1 MNKQESQK
9 RKLTK
14 KMKLKLAGVFGIAL
28 LALVSLLVGITI
40 INAKFGNK
48 YTQQVLSQSQQ
59 QYTNK
64 TLPFKRGS
72 ITDRNG
78 TMLANSVKVY
88 NLILD
93 CKEVNGHETYK
104 EPVKEALETV
114 FGIEDSEIE
123 NLLENEE
130 TKDSQ
135 YQILKKEVTMEEKKS
150 FEEANKVPT
159 DEEAKKA
166 LGEEELK
173 RRQNVKGIYFE
184 DTYKRVYPLDSLACD
199 VIGFTDAGNTATWGL
214 EGYYNSTLNGSNGR
228 KFGYLDENASLEQTI
243 VEAVNGK
250 NLTTTLDATIQTIV
264 EKYITAF
271 DRALSAGPNNKKDA
285 KKKGAENIAVIVENP
300 NNGEILAMASSGTYD
315 LNNPRD
321 LSGSYTEKEIEAM
334 DDEQTKDALFNMW
347 KNYCV
352 SQNFEPGSTVKP
364 IVVAGALES
373 GAITEN
379 SRFLCDGGEEI
390 GEDYVRCA
398 VYPDNHG
405 AESLGEVIQ
414 NSCNDGM
421 MAIGRKMGAAK
432 FLEYQQRFNFG
443 TRTGIDLPNEETG
456 LLFTEDNMYEMELS
470 TSAFGQGFNCTMIQ
484 EISAMAAAINGGIYY
499 QPHLVKEITDE
510 DGKVV
515 KSIQP
520 NILKQPISEEVS
532 ADIREYMGM
541 SVTDGTSK
549 KSKVKG
555 YSMGGK
561 TGTAEKLNEKEKG
574 NYLVSFIGFAPL
586 DNPELLIYVVVDTP
600 NVEEQASSSYPQFL
614 AQAILSEVLPY
625 MNIYMDEPTT
635 EETVLWEGFYG
646 VPKLTDIEKDGVSNP
661 YGTILDQGFGDGES
675 QDVEE
680 NDEHS
685 DGITNED
692 AGIEDDDPE
701 YEDDPYGMEELEDDI
716 RR

>member
-93 CKEVNGHETYK
+93 CKEVNGHETYE
-104 EPVKEALETV
+104 EPVKEALETA

-150 FEEANKVPT
+150 FEEANKVPA
-159 DEEAKKA
+159 DEDARKA
-166 LGEEELK
+166 LGDEELK

-184 DTYKRVYPLDSLACD
+184 DTYKRVYPLESLACD

-250 NLTTTLDATIQTIV
+250 NLTTTLDASIQSIV

-271 DRALSAGPNNKKDA
+271 DRALSAGPNNKKNA

-300 NNGEILAMASSGTYD
+300 NNGG
-315 LNNPRD
+315 
-321 LSGSYTEKEIEAM
+321 
-334 DDEQTKDALFNMW
+334 
-347 KNYCV
+347 
-352 SQNFEPGSTVKP
+352 
-364 IVVAGALES
+364 
-373 GAITEN
+373 
-379 SRFLCDGGEEI
+379 
-390 GEDYVRCA
+390 
-398 VYPDNHG
+398 
-405 AESLGEVIQ
+405 
-414 NSCNDGM
+414 NSCN
-421 MAIGRKMGAAK
+421 
-432 FLEYQQRFNFG
+432 
-443 TRTGIDLPNEETG
+443 
-456 LLFTEDNMYEMELS
+456 
-470 TSAFGQGFNCTMIQ
+470 
-484 EISAMAAAINGGIYY
+484 
-499 QPHLVKEITDE
+499 
-510 DGKVV
+510 GKLR
-515 KSIQP
+515 
-520 NILKQPISEEVS
+520 NL
-532 ADIREYMGM
+532 
-541 SVTDGTSK
+541 
-549 KSKVKG
+549 
-555 YSMGGK
+555 
-561 TGTAEKLNEKEKG
+561 
-574 NYLVSFIGFAPL
+574 
-586 DNPELLIYVVVDTP
+586 
-600 NVEEQASSSYPQFL
+600 
-614 AQAILSEVLPY
+614 
-625 MNIYMDEPTT
+625 
-635 EETVLWEGFYG
+635 
-646 VPKLTDIEKDGVSNP
+646 
-661 YGTILDQGFGDGES
+661 
-675 QDVEE
+675 
-680 NDEHS
+680 
-685 DGITNED
+685 
-692 AGIEDDDPE
+692 
-701 YEDDPYGMEELEDDI
+701 
-716 RR
+716 

>member
-661 YGTILDQGFGDGES
+661 YGTILDQGF
-675 QDVEE
+675 
-680 NDEHS
+680 
-685 DGITNED
+685 
-692 AGIEDDDPE
+692 
-701 YEDDPYGMEELEDDI
+701 
-716 RR
+716 